1 MKVVLSDPRAAG
13 EKTTFRGG
21 RSRRARS
28 WRKVLVAGAIVT
40 AGALALTGCVG
51 QGSAAAG
58 ASAVNTQL
66 PPANV
71 STTIK
76 LWNYQTAPIPKF
88 WTDGI
93 AAFNK
98 EYPNVKVETTNI
110 PYGNMTSKLL
120 GSGISKSIPDGMLYN
135 PADSAKL
142 YGAGIIQDMS
152 PYWNAFKD
160 RSQFP
165 SSVVWKSGSN
175 VLSVQGYLNT
185 TAIWYNKT
193 ILDKAGITKPP
204 KTMAEFGAALAAVK
218 KAGYKGFLL
227 SAEPNGSGEFD
238 FLPWLYAYGQN
249 YGHWDKKT
257 VEKVFSTFGQWIDA
271 GYIPK
276 DIANTNEGDNGNLFA
291 NGQYAFVQNGNWN
304 LAWNRAVKYPFTW
317 GVANFPAGPSGA
329 HGIGG
334 GEGFSI
340 GKGTKYPALVFK
352 LFQTMLLGKN
362 AEIATLKGTGMLPTR
377 NDAASDPLIK
387 SDPDLR
393 TYATVVKEL
402 GARPNSPK
410 ISDYLNNLG
419 KIWNGFVGGSVNA
432 SQAADEVVQQ
442 LSKP

>member
-1 MKVVLSDPRAAG
+1 MKAVLTEPRRAG
-13 EKTTFRGG
+13 GKTRDRGG
-21 RSRRARS
+21 RSTRPNA
-28 WRKVLVAGAIVT
+28 WRKALAV
-40 AGALALTGCVG
+40 GALVTTGALVMTGCVG
-51 QGSAAAG
+51 QGSAATAG
-58 ASAVNTQL
+58 AAADTSL
-66 PPANV
+66 PPSNV

-76 LWNYQTAPIPKF
+76 LWNYQTPPFPKF
-88 WTDGI
+88 WSDGI

-142 YGAGIIQDMS
+142 FQAGIIQDMS
-152 PYWNAFKD
+152 AYWNAYPE

-165 SSVVWKSGSN
+165 SSVVWKSGSS

-193 ILDKAGITKPP
+193 ILDKAGVTQPP
-204 KTMAEFGAALAAVK
+204 KTMAEFSAALAAVK

-249 YGHWDKKT
+249 YGHWDKAT

-276 DIANTNEGDNGNLFA
+276 DVANTNEGDNTNLFA
-291 NGQYAFVQNGNWN
+291 NGQYAFVQDGNWN
-304 LAWNRAVKYPFTW
+304 LSWTRAAKWPFDW
-317 GVANFPAGPSGA
+317 GIANFPAGPAGA

-362 AEIATLKGTGMLPTR
+362 AEIANLKATGELPTR
-377 NDAASDPLIK
+377 NDAATDPAIK
-387 SDPDLR
+387 SDPGLA
-393 TYATVVKEL
+393 TYATVVKNL
-402 GARPNSPK
+402 GARPNTVK
-410 ISDYLNNLG
+410 ISDYLNELG
-419 KIWNGFVGGSVNA
+419 KIWNSFVGGSITA
-432 SQAADEVVQQ
+432 SQAADEVVAQ
-442 LSKP
+442 LSKL